1 MMSKRSRSI
10 FCLKFLD
17 IVPIIQNY
25 ICFYFFQNPKLYC
38 TAKHYSVSH
47 FNAHKRICSLQTI
60 DFFVPL
66 IIIIFIFNF
75 QKTSLTN

>member
-17 IVPIIQNY
+17 IVPIIQIY

-47 FNAHKRICSLQTI
+47 FDAHKRICSLQTI

-75 QKTSLTN
+75 QETSLTN